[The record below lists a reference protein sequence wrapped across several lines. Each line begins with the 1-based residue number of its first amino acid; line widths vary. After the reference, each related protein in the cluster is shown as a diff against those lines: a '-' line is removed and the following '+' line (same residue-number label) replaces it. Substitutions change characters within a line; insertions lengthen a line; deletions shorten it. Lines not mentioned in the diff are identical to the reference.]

1 MENFVAKLPDIL
13 KPWGEEMLLR
23 YVDFKGTTDRKKF
36 WTVFL
41 TNLILSFIVGLL
53 AIIPVLGWILA
64 FAWSLGFIIPALAMQ
79 IRRLQDTGKHWAYI
93 FFGLIPLA
101 GFIILIVFY
110 CQE

>member
-23 YVDFKGTTDRKKF
+23 YVDFQGQTDRKRF

-41 TNLILSFIVGLL
+41 TNIILGFIVGIL
-53 AIIPVLGWILA
+53 ALIPVLGWIIAL
-64 FAWSLGFIIPALAMQ
+64 AWSLGFIVPGLAMC
-79 IRRLQDTGKHWAYI
+79 IRRIRDTGKHWAYI
-93 FFGLIPLA
+93 FLGLIPLA
-101 GFIILIVFY
+101 GPIILIVFY